1 MSIMMFTNP
10 RSVSSVS
17 QTQKNIT
24 RPFSLNLRNNVP
36 NNITFRGQPINAL
49 VGVGGRPVSS
59 LKETVAPPSSE
70 PVKKMKWG
78 EPFWFLFHTMAEKVK
93 DELFPSVREE
103 LLNLIYTICINL
115 PCPDCSKHA
124 TQYLNGIHFKRIQ
137 SKSEL
142 KEMLFVFHNTV
153 NARKKFPLFPREELD
168 TKYSNAQMI
177 PILNHFMV
185 HFRNKKSSIQMIAN
199 DFHRERIFKELQNWF
214 NKNIHIFQL

>member
-1 MSIMMFTNP
+1 MIFTNP

-24 RPFSLNLRNNVP
+24 RPFSLNLQNNAP
-36 NNITFRGQPINAL
+36 NNKITYQGQPINSFI
-49 VGVGGRPVSS
+49 GVNNRPMSS
-59 LKETVAPPSSE
+59 SKETVELPSPD

-93 DELFPSVREE
+93 DEIFPSVREE

-115 PCPDCSKHA
+115 PCPDCSNHA
-124 TQYLNGIHFKRIQ
+124 TQYLNGINFKRIQ

-142 KEMLFVFHNTV
+142 KDTLFIFHNMV
-153 NARKKFPLFPREELD
+153 NAKKKIPLFPREELD
-168 TKYSNAQMI
+168 TKYSKAQMI

-199 DFHRERIFKELQNWF
+199 DFHRERIFKELQKWF
-214 NKNIHIFQL
+214 NANIYIFEL